1 MGPLLALLITFG
13 LMWVLLILPQQRRMR
28 QHQAVVASL
37 EPGDEVVTAG
47 GVYGTITSV
56 DQETLAVEVAPGITL
71 RILRSAV
78 TQRVAPID
86 ETPDDDD
93 SDDDDDDDEEEE
105 DDVTIEP
112 VAEKD
117 EL

>member
-37 EPGDEVVTAG
+37 RAGDEVVTAG

-56 DQETLAVEVAPGITL
+56 DEETLAVEVAPGVVL
-71 RILRSAV
+71 RVLRSAV
-78 TQRVAPID
+78 SQRIAPLE
-86 ETPDDDD
+86 ETDDDT
-93 SDDDDDDDEEEE
+93 DDDVLADDPPAD
-105 DDVTIEP
+105 
-112 VAEKD
+112 KD
-117 EL
+117 GF